1 MKKVI
6 LLVILAAVFQA
17 CTVYDYES
25 EFDERDRIVGHYDVE
40 EYSET
45 FGEVTY
51 YGIYI
56 TKSGYGDKIYLENF
70 YASDLR
76 VYAILRYNRITIP
89 YQLVDG
95 YEIEGS
101 GTIHGNELVLDY
113 SVNDLY
119 SHSPI
124 DYCETVAWLNY

>member
-6 LLVILAAVFQA
+6 LLVILAAIFQA
-17 CTVYDYES
+17 CTVYES

-45 FGEVTY
+45 YNEVAY
-51 YGIYI
+51 YGIHI
-56 TKSGYGDKIYLENF
+56 SKAGYGDKVYLENF
-70 YASDLR
+70 YAANLR
-76 VYAILRYNRITIP
+76 VYAFLHYSRITIP
-89 YQLVDG
+89 YQVIDG

-101 GTIHGNELVLDY
+101 GTIYGNELELFY
-113 SVNDLY
+113 TVNDLY

-124 DYCETVAWLNY
+124 DYCETVAWLEY